1 MNAKTIAIALA
12 ALISLPALALTPE
25 QATRLKRE
33 IDYADYHLKEFENE
47 IAQAR
52 GGQKRIWRSKQ
63 EALSRVQNLYRSYP
77 DDPDVQKLFERARIA
92 LMKSKGEY
100 TEVDPS
106 WTAYKANEENLRK
119 IIATAGQ
126 KAWDD
131 LVASHKNEMLEK
143 AFPTPDSAEV
153 ALSEVKDKYV
163 LLDEVQYPAHQFYGA
178 TSEYIA
184 EGKPS
189 QGYWFIN
196 IAGRNWLGPYEA
208 VKRYRR
214 NVDSSM
220 QDVSKWKLLGRI
232 TDITSEIPDASENKV
247 GSLQYGWVVTPVAL
261 MVPDHVT
268 AWYDRDGEATGTYAG
283 EDQVETIKNG
293 WYTVKEIPADVTPE
307 RLMEIFMTAIKEKNF
322 NLYHE
327 CIDPERRKTEI
338 AEDLV
343 RYHWDLHQERFHNEY
358 VHATFSQAKIRVIS
372 GFDEKDDFDA
382 FFLDQKQQDTLKKI
396 EGQKAEEAVVESRA
410 YTETGKQ
417 LGTPVEHRL
426 VRRGG
431 GRWYVVDYAPRF

>member
-1 MNAKTIAIALA
+1 MNAKLLALALA
-12 ALISLPALALTPE
+12 AVLAAPT
-25 QATRLKRE
+25 AFAVDAGRMNRE
-33 IDYADYHLKEFENE
+33 IKQAEFYLKEFENE
-47 IAQAR
+47 VSRQR
-52 GGQKRIWRSKQ
+52 GGQKMIWRSKND
-63 EALSRVQNLYRSYP
+63 ALTRIQALRESYP
-77 DDPDVQKLFERARIA
+77 GNPDVEKLFQRARVA

-100 TEVDPS
+100 TEVDPA
-106 WTAYKANEENLRK
+106 WTVYKANEVNLRK
-119 IIATAGQ
+119 IIAAAGQ

-131 LVASHKNEMLEK
+131 LVAQHKDALLEK
-143 AFPTPDSAEV
+143 AFPAPDSAQVTLDE
-153 ALSEVKDKYV
+153 LKDKYV
-163 LLDEVQYPAHQFYGA
+163 ILEEVQYPAHQFYGA
-178 TSEYIA
+178 TSEYVA

-189 QGYWFIN
+189 QGWWFID
-196 IAGRNWLGPYEA
+196 IAKRQWLGPYEA

-220 QDVSKWKLLGRI
+220 QDVTKWKLLGRI
-232 TDITSEIPDASENKV
+232 TDLAAEIPEAGENKV
-247 GSLQYGWVVTPVAL
+247 GSLQFGWVVTPVAL

-268 AWYDRDGEATGTYAG
+268 AWYAANGEATGTYAG
-283 EDQVETIKNG
+283 EDQVAAIKDG

-322 NLYHE
+322 KLYQD
-327 CIDPERRKTEI
+327 CIDPERRKTEV

-358 VHATFSQAKIRVIS
+358 VHATFGKAKISVIK
-372 GFDEKDDFDA
+372 GFDEGNSLEN

-396 EGQKAEEAVVESRA
+396 EGQKVEEAVVESRA
-410 YTETGKQ
+410 LTETGKQ
-417 LGTPVEHRL
+417 LGSPVEHRL

>member
-1 MNAKTIAIALA
+1 MNTKSLAFALA
-12 ALISLPALALTPE
+12 AFISLPALALTPD
-25 QATRLKRE
+25 QVMRMKRE
-33 IDYADYHLKEFENE
+33 IAQADYHLKEFENE
-47 IAQAR
+47 VARQR
-52 GGQKRIWRSKQ
+52 GGQKAVWRSKQ
-63 EALSRVQNLYRSYP
+63 DALLRVQTLKKNYP
-77 DDPDVQKLFERARIA
+77 DDPDVEKLFQRARVA

-100 TEVDPS
+100 TEVDPA
-106 WTAYKANEENLRK
+106 WTVYKANEENLRK
-119 IIATAGQ
+119 IIAAAGQ

-131 LVASHKNEMLEK
+131 LVAQHKDALLEK
-143 AFPTPDSAEV
+143 AFPAPDSAQVTLDE
-153 ALSEVKDKYV
+153 LKDKYV
-163 LLDEVQYPAHQFYGA
+163 ILEEVQYPAHQFYGA
-178 TSEYIA
+178 TSEYVA

-189 QGYWFIN
+189 QGWWFID
-196 IAGRNWLGPYEA
+196 IAKRQWLGPYEA

-220 QDVSKWKLLGRI
+220 QDVTKWKLLGRI
-232 TDITSEIPDASENKV
+232 TDLAAEIPEAGENKV
-247 GSLQYGWVVTPVAL
+247 GSLQFGWVVTPVAL

-268 AWYDRDGEATGTYAG
+268 AWYDANGEATGTYAG
-283 EDQVETIKNG
+283 EDQVAAIKDG

-322 NLYHE
+322 KLYQD
-327 CIDPERRKTEI
+327 CIDPERRKTEV

-358 VHATFSQAKIRVIS
+358 VHATFGKAKISVIK
-372 GFDEKDDFDA
+372 GFDEGNSLEN

-396 EGQKAEEAVVESRA
+396 EGQKVEEAVVESRA
-410 YTETGKQ
+410 LTETGKQ
-417 LGTPVEHRL
+417 LGSPVEHRL